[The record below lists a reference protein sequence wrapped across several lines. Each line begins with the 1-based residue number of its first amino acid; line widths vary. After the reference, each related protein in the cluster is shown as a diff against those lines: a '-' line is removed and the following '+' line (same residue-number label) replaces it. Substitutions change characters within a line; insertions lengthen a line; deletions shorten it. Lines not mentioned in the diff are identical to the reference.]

1 MIRIKKKGEKMY
13 TVDEMTQNAKA
24 ARTIG
29 SNIEKF
35 LKART
40 MSQKRLAEMTG
51 AYPNNITNYVQGRV
65 IPNVMWLIKISKA
78 LEVSIDELTDGVD
91 AGEIWRGE

>member
-1 MIRIKKKGEKMY
+1 MY

-29 SNIEKF
+29 KNIAKQ
-35 LKART
+35 LRAQNMT
-40 MSQKRLAEMTG
+40 QKRLADMID

-78 LEVSIDELTDGVD
+78 LEVSVDELTDGVD
-91 AGEIWRGE
+91 AGEIWRD

>member
-1 MIRIKKKGEKMY
+1 MY
-13 TVDEMTQNAKA
+13 KVDEMTQNAKA

-29 SNIEKF
+29 NNIAKQ
-35 LKART
+35 LRAQNMT
-40 MSQKRLAEMTG
+40 QKRLADMID

-78 LEVSIDELTDGVD
+78 LEVSVDELTDGVD
-91 AGEIWRGE
+91 AGEIWRD

>member
-1 MIRIKKKGEKMY
+1 MY

-29 SNIEKF
+29 KNIAKQ
-35 LKART
+35 LIAQNMT
-40 MSQKRLAEMTG
+40 QKRLADMID

-78 LEVSIDELTDGVD
+78 LEVSVDELTDGVD
-91 AGEIWRGE
+91 AGEIWRD

>member
-1 MIRIKKKGEKMY
+1 MY

-29 SNIEKF
+29 NNIAKQ
-35 LKART
+35 LRAQNMT
-40 MSQKRLAEMTG
+40 QKRLADMID

-78 LEVSIDELTDGVD
+78 LEVSVDELTDGVD
-91 AGEIWRGE
+91 AGEIWRD